1 MSIATG
7 DKKISLRVG
16 GKDLALNG
24 DSRSFLPMKNP
35 EDIPSDLILE
45 YKDYVAASNQG
56 KTLTLHNYSKGGN
69 AFFRLFNEGYEG
81 ISVGI
86 YGQVGS
92 YPTTSGVW
100 YHGAG
105 EGVQS
110 MWLISHQRDGIY
122 IGKQRVTDITG
133 RWILK

>member
-16 GKDLALNG
+16 GKDLTLNEG
-24 DSRSFLPMKNP
+24 GGSFLPMKNP

-56 KTLTLHNYSKGGN
+56 NTLTLHNYSKGGN
-69 AFFRLFNEGYEG
+69 AFFRLFNEAYEG

-92 YPTTSGVW
+92 YPPTSGVW

-122 IGKQRVTDITG
+122 IGNQRVTDITG